1 MSYSLHIHHTKLG
14 ATQQQLIPQLLSID
28 SMATVTRLESRD
40 RSRALAAGSSNQT
53 DARRHLRAS
62 IMNDME
68 PAESDV
74 GEREIMREKETGV
87 SRYAG

>member
-1 MSYSLHIHHTKLG
+1 
-14 ATQQQLIPQLLSID
+14 
-28 SMATVTRLESRD
+28 
-40 RSRALAAGSSNQT
+40 
-53 DARRHLRAS
+53 
-62 IMNDME
+62 MNDME